1 MIFMDEDKYP
11 RLAERLKEPV
21 PNGRI
26 EWARDFAMDLAVGFN
41 EGAWGNKLYFGGR
54 WDILLVKDQI
64 QNKILEEKWAD
75 LDFSDRGNLVE
86 QGFLHEEQDYHYQLT
101 VKATDL
107 ALTPTISPTVFIS
120 YKHGTDARL
129 VLLIASEI
137 KSFTNA
143 VPFHDESL
151 RKQITPEIKE
161 EIERASA
168 LVCILGKDTMIR
180 ESGVRFELEFA
191 REKNKQIEFLWQN
204 DYKHGPIDDQP
215 DELKA
220 WVDDQLAVTIG
231 KENTKGYNTALNELI
246 DKLCTSAYISKRL

>member
-1 MIFMDEDKYP
+1 MNEAKYQLLAK
-11 RLAERLKEPV
+11 RLREPV
-21 PNGRI
+21 PEGRI
-26 EWARDFAMDLAVGFN
+26 KWAREFAMDMAVGFN
-41 EGAWGNKLYFGGR
+41 EGAWGNRMYFGTGLH
-54 WDILLVKDQI
+54 ILPVEDQT
-64 QNKILEEKWAD
+64 QNKILMEKWEA

-86 QGFLHEEQDYHYQLT
+86 QGYLSDEGNYHYQLT
-101 VKATDL
+101 VKATNL
-107 ALTPTISPTVFIS
+107 ALTPIISPTVFIS

-191 REKNKQIEFLWQN
+191 REKNKSIEFLWQN
-204 DYKHGPIDDQP
+204 DYKRGPIDDQP

-220 WVDDQLAVTIG
+220 WVDDQLAVTID
-231 KENTKGYNTALNELI
+231 KENTKGYNTALNELT